1 MRELTINLFLC
12 PNEKYKE
19 QPPDPTWPAPGGI
32 GIRLVPTRA
41 ADSVA
46 AAAAREKKNTPK
58 AVKGA
63 DKEAAAGAREAAAGR
78 KPISVTTNDE
88 GIASAKDIP
97 AGNYT
102 IEATDYSFAG
112 WGVWPKTVEIED
124 GPKKADVKLFP
135 PAYKWLLPLRLQRY
149 DDGKR
154 VALSSAEVD
163 YPEGKTKLSSRTD
176 GHVYFAV
183 PQVLITLSFKNVDLP
198 GVGFFKPQAK
208 EIRFCVSETPKVAIA
223 DIFYAAATEVT
234 ESPAAR
240 VSVEPF
246 VRVQSGGGW
255 TKEPLIGASTTITD
269 ATPGS
274 FKGGSFTK
282 RLTSGSEII
291 FDNLLPVSY
300 TVVANA
306 PAQFKDWP
314 IEENSLDLGAWYAR
328 PECPTQVM
336 AEFHLEELT
345 VTGRVETTDG
355 RLVQQNL
362 QLEIY
367 GDSGVIRTFTVDGG
381 NFSVALNCGVPSKIG
396 LGLNDGLQIDGI
408 PLEAQTAEQPLLL
421 PPMTNVIVLQY
432 KYGVKGQAV
441 DEAGQPVVGAIID
454 VFDGQQKE
462 PVGSAASG
470 PGGKFIVGTKT
481 SGNYF
486 VAPRTRGGAVVK
498 HQLVVVQSIGDAGP
512 VVVSSGPFVR
522 PVAATTPVDADGDSD
537 SGRRGAARE
546 ALTDLAS
553 YPVLTEEV
561 ATAGFAGPSPAGTG
575 AAGVGSGYGQ
585 AVDQVI
591 RDVLGWRP
599 SGDVAGFQAALAGAF
614 QLCQVEGHTEWSWQ
628 QRGYAVQ
635 ADMGALTGAQASIY
649 ARAKSALD
657 QILPLLASLTTIDPA
672 LYPPQD
678 LEAIRTV
685 ITAEL
690 QELVGE
696 LALEGGPRI
705 QRVDELFGLLLGDR
719 VGSTNLNPDL
729 VQGQLGRLRDRFGLT
744 ADHITTVEEER
755 IVTNFRIV
763 VEQLLALQASWSTD
777 RNLLSVVDSRTSLG
791 TILIRLSRGLEAV
804 CESVADLTF
813 ALDSVYVDAA
823 QRQVIELRLPNETP
837 LLLSDLLDWVL
848 RASRDEGPR
857 IVQDAGKEG
866 VFAFAPVLDR
876 LRTLVDAAREAART
890 SNKLPSGMK
899 TPRVDRAF
907 QVLASQITEAAT
919 LARLVRGDLAPQLF
933 AAVAG
938 ARDEVGLTTVTLA
951 GANFRPKAAV
961 VLIPENRE
969 DLPDLTAR
977 HPTIRPPISALAK
990 FRIPK
995 TSATYA
1001 GVTWLAML
1009 INEDGAESNPV
1020 TVQFPNALR

>member
-1 MRELTINLFLC
+1 
-12 PNEKYKE
+12 
-19 QPPDPTWPAPGGI
+19 
-32 GIRLVPTRA
+32 
-41 ADSVA
+41 
-46 AAAAREKKNTPK
+46 
-58 AVKGA
+58 
-63 DKEAAAGAREAAAGR
+63 
-78 KPISVTTNDE
+78 
-88 GIASAKDIP
+88 
-97 AGNYT
+97 
-102 IEATDYSFAG
+102 
-112 WGVWPKTVEIED
+112 
-124 GPKKADVKLFP
+124 
-135 PAYKWLLPLRLQRY
+135 
-149 DDGKR
+149 
-154 VALSSAEVD
+154 
-163 YPEGKTKLSSRTD
+163 
-176 GHVYFAV
+176 
-183 PQVLITLSFKNVDLP
+183 
-198 GVGFFKPQAK
+198 
-208 EIRFCVSETPKVAIA
+208 
-223 DIFYAAATEVT
+223 
-234 ESPAAR
+234 
-240 VSVEPF
+240 
-246 VRVQSGGGW
+246 
-255 TKEPLIGASTTITD
+255 
-269 ATPGS
+269 
-274 FKGGSFTK
+274 
-282 RLTSGSEII
+282 
-291 FDNLLPVSY
+291 
-300 TVVANA
+300 
-306 PAQFKDWP
+306 
-314 IEENSLDLGAWYAR
+314 
-328 PECPTQVM
+328 
-336 AEFHLEELT
+336 
-345 VTGRVETTDG
+345 
-355 RLVQQNL
+355 
-362 QLEIY
+362 
-367 GDSGVIRTFTVDGG
+367 
-381 NFSVALNCGVPSKIG
+381 
-396 LGLNDGLQIDGI
+396 
-408 PLEAQTAEQPLLL
+408 
-421 PPMTNVIVLQY
+421 
-432 KYGVKGQAV
+432 
-441 DEAGQPVVGAIID
+441 
-454 VFDGQQKE
+454 
-462 PVGSAASG
+462 
-470 PGGKFIVGTKT
+470 
-481 SGNYF
+481 
-486 VAPRTRGGAVVK
+486 
-498 HQLVVVQSIGDAGP
+498 
-512 VVVSSGPFVR
+512 
-522 PVAATTPVDADGDSD
+522 
-537 SGRRGAARE
+537 
-546 ALTDLAS
+546 
-553 YPVLTEEV
+553 
-561 ATAGFAGPSPAGTG
+561 
-575 AAGVGSGYGQ
+575 
-585 AVDQVI
+585 
-591 RDVLGWRP
+591 
-599 SGDVAGFQAALAGAF
+599 
-614 QLCQVEGHTEWSWQ
+614 
-628 QRGYAVQ
+628 
-635 ADMGALTGAQASIY
+635 MGALTGAQASIY